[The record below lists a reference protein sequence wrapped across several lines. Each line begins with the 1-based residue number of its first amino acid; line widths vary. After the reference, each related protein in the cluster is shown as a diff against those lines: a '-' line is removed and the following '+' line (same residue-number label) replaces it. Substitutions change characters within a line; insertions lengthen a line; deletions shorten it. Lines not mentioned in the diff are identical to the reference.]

1 MEEALVLAEAAG
13 KLGNV
18 PVGAVAVMDGRVIAR
33 SSNLRETL
41 QDPTAHAEILVLREA
56 ARVLGTWRLEEL
68 TLVVTLE
75 PCAMCAGAIAHALVK
90 RLIYGAPEPRSG
102 AVDSN
107 LQVLR
112 GRGTEVH
119 GRVLEQ
125 RCSEMMS
132 RFFEDLRLRTE

>member
-1 MEEALVLAEAAG
+1 MLAEAAG

-18 PVGAVAVMDGRVIAR
+18 PVGALAVMDGRVIAR
-33 SSNLRETL
+33 ASNLRETL

-75 PCAMCAGAIAHALVK
+75 PCAMCAGAIAHARVK
-90 RLIYGAPEPRSG
+90 HLYYGAPEPRSG

-107 LQVLR
+107 LRVLKNC
-112 GRGTEVH
+112 GTKVH
-119 GRVLEQ
+119 GRVLEK

-132 RFFEDLRLRTE
+132 RFFEDLRLRAD

>member
-75 PCAMCAGAIAHALVK
+75 PCAMCAGAIAHARVK